1 MQQKSN
7 GMFILAVVIAFIFIF
22 AVYLFRKPHVPQ
34 PPAKK
39 PAAVKKVRK
48 PRPPVGEVR
57 GTIAIILDDWGN
69 SSRNIGTIEQLNVP
83 LTIAVLPNLAYSTQV
98 AERMH
103 SRGLEVMLHLP
114 MQPQTETNIEK
125 DTITTAM
132 NETTVTGIIQRALA
146 SVPYA
151 AGVNNHMG
159 SKATQ
164 DERLMTIVM
173 GQLKDKGMYFVDSYS
188 SSGSVC
194 LPVAHKTGTRFI
206 RRDIFID
213 NTADRAYI
221 RQQLNK
227 LKAKSAKSGYAV
239 GIGHDRKLTVEVLAE
254 ELPQIAAEGY
264 RFVTISTLINERK

>member
-1 MQQKSN
+1 
-7 GMFILAVVIAFIFIF
+7 
-22 AVYLFRKPHVPQ
+22 
-34 PPAKK
+34 
-39 PAAVKKVRK
+39 
-48 PRPPVGEVR
+48 
-57 GTIAIILDDWGN
+57 
-69 SSRNIGTIEQLNVP
+69 
-83 LTIAVLPNLAYSTQV
+83 
-98 AERMH
+98 MH

-125 DTITTAM
+125 DTITTVM
-132 NETTVTGIIQRALA
+132 NEATVTGIIQRALA
-146 SVPYA
+146 SAPYA

-164 DERLMTIVM
+164 DERLMTVVM
-173 GQLKDKGMYFVDSYS
+173 SQLKGKGMYFVDSYS

-194 LPVAHKTGTRFI
+194 PPVAQKTGTRFI

-221 RQQLNK
+221 RQQLNE

-264 RFVTISTLINERK
+264 RFVTISTLINERN